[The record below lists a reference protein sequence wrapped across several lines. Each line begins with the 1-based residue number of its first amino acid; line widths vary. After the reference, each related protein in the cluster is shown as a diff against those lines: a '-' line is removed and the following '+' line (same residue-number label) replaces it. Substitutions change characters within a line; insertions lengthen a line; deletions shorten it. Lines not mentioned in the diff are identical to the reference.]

1 MHAGQSDEKQ
11 PMSPPP
17 VAPRNPAAFR
27 MFRLGSSGPPPSPGY
42 RVNGFG
48 RETSFMSTTQAER
61 EVKILNHCIDDIE
74 RFMGKLQQVA
84 EASSVQR
91 RRKSKKKGQAD
102 DLISRKAIPPKE
114 EEFIDI
120 FQKIKYS
127 FCLLARL
134 KSSISNPSAEE
145 LLHHVFVPLDL
156 MVNTTQGPALGAGVA
171 SPALTGGA
179 IALLEKH
186 LTDRER
192 QLWVALG
199 PKWTLPRS
207 QLGEAVSSYTPLF
220 LDGWTPEPF
229 DPEGQPW
236 DDPIELQHKQENLK
250 DRIKHSS
257 SVLMGLPPSP
267 GKVNRDTET
276 PIPEGETYIC
286 SYDFVAR
293 NSNELSVLHGEK
305 LEVIE
310 SSKRWW
316 KCRNGYGQI
325 GFVPFNILEPA
336 SALEDTHKEEPA
348 VSPKSKA
355 SNRRL
360 SYIPSSH
367 SESPDVQ
374 PRSPGPYSQP
384 LETDKVLVMNAELLE
399 KLARR
404 RTLQALATPNTQD
417 TRQAPGLEEMKEKQ
431 KVKEITAETF

>member
-1 MHAGQSDEKQ
+1 MHAGRADEKQ
-11 PMSPPP
+11 PVTPPP

-27 MFRLGSSGPPPSPGY
+27 MLRPGSHGPPASPGY

-74 RFMGKLQQVA
+74 RFMGILQQVA

-102 DLISRKAIPPKE
+102 DLISRKAIPPKK

-134 KSSISNPSAEE
+134 KSFISNPSAEE

-171 SPALTGGA
+171 SPTLTGGA
-179 IALLEKH
+179 IALLEEH
-186 LTDRER
+186 LTDKER

-207 QLGEAVSSYTPLF
+207 QLGEATSSYTPLF

-236 DDPIELQHKQENLK
+236 GDPIELQHKQEDLK

-257 SVLMGLPPSP
+257 SLLMGPPTSP
-267 GKVNRDTET
+267 GNAET
-276 PIPEGETYIC
+276 PIPEGEVYIC

-336 SALEDTHKEEPA
+336 SALEDTHKQAP
-348 VSPKSKA
+348 VLSPKTKA
-355 SNRRL
+355 PNRHF

-367 SESPDVQ
+367 SESPDLQ
-374 PRSPGPYSQP
+374 PHSPRPYSQP
-384 LETDKVLVMNAELLE
+384 LESDKVFVMNAELQE

-404 RTLQALATPNTQD
+404 RSLQALASPNTQE
-417 TRQAPGLEEMKEKQ
+417 TQQAPGLEKMKEKQ
-431 KVKEITAETF
+431 KVKNVTAEAF